1 MWHRRGVNEPVG
13 WQPQTRP
20 GWVTKLNLIGQNR
33 GSPASFI
40 SLDEDSL
47 IEAAQTA
54 TGLVD
59 FGGDEWREPFRLLI
73 GDLDELAELTLA
85 GRMMA
90 RSELIRSL
98 MVRLQ
103 MAEVERL
110 HPEILDQP
118 VDAPIFITG
127 MGRTGTSILFELLA
141 EDPAFRAPM
150 AWELRYPS
158 PPPETATRDTD
169 PRIAMATADTG
180 MWVEITPEFL
190 AIHETHP
197 DGPDEDS
204 SGQIHEFTSPV
215 WTATHRAPNY
225 EAWLQ
230 GSGMTQAFRFHRRL
244 LQHLQWK
251 DPGQWILKAPS
262 HMSCLPSLFAEYPD
276 ARVIMTHRDPVKV
289 LASTANMLATLRWQR
304 SDRVD
309 HEEIAQTI
317 GFGYPI
323 LLDMV
328 VQQRD
333 SGEIPG
339 DRFVDVRFA
348 DLMADHLATIR
359 GLYEQLGLELTDE
372 AAGRMRSYIEGR
384 PKGRHGASNYRFE
397 HMGLDLAST
406 RAMFAGYMAR
416 FDVPEEEL

>member
-1 MWHRRGVNEPVG
+1 MNEPAVG
-13 WQPQTRP
+13 WQPQPRP
-20 GWVTKLNLIGQNR
+20 PWVTKLNLIGENR
-33 GSPASFI
+33 GSPANFI
-40 SLDEDSL
+40 ALDEASVL
-47 IEAAQTA
+47 EAAQDA
-54 TGLVD
+54 TGLSD
-59 FGGDEWREPFRLLI
+59 FGGDEWREPFGLLVS
-73 GDLDELAELTLA
+73 DLDEVAELTLA
-85 GRMMA
+85 GRIMA

-98 MVRLQ
+98 MVRLE
-103 MAEVERL
+103 MAEVERQ
-110 HPEILDQP
+110 HPEILEQL
-118 VDAPIFITG
+118 VEQPIFITG

-141 EDPAFRAPM
+141 EDPALRAPM

-158 PPPETATRDTD
+158 PPPQRATRDTD
-169 PRIAMATADTG
+169 PRIAKAAADTG
-180 MWVEITPEFL
+180 MWTEITPEFL

-204 SGQIHEFTSPV
+204 SGQIHEFASPV
-215 WTATHRAPNY
+215 WTATHRVPNY

-244 LQHLQWK
+244 LQHLQWR
-251 DPGQWILKAPS
+251 DPGQWILKAPA
-262 HMSCLPSLFAEYPD
+262 HLSCLPSLFAEYPD
-276 ARVIMTHRDPVKV
+276 ARVIHTHRDPLKV

-317 GFGYPI
+317 GFGYPV

-328 VQQRD
+328 IEQRD
-333 SGEIPG
+333 SGEVPG

-359 GLYEQLGLELTDE
+359 TLYGKLGLELSEE
-372 AAGRMRSYIEGR
+372 AASRMAHYIESR
-384 PKGRHGASNYRFE
+384 PKGRHGVASYRFE
-397 HMGLDLAST
+397 HMGIDLEST
-406 RAMFAGYMAR
+406 REMFAGYMAR